1 MINIKN
7 IPLDILHIIYQYGGA
22 NVFYLNKD
30 LLLKIN
36 KLRKQF
42 YDNPIKLYYKL
53 IEWKHRSLISHYI
66 INTSSMTHRRSV
78 KLRKEIEQVDISGG
92 IIGYTRDGNI
102 LPYMN
107 FKRIVM
113 PKEFIEDS
121 KNHYRLNNGITFDI
135 YTIWSEDD
143 RLKYYMSLWV

>member
-22 NVFYLNKD
+22 NVFYLNKY

-36 KLRKQF
+36 ELRKQF
-42 YDNPIKLYYKL
+42 YDNPIKFYYKL

-78 KLRKEIEQVDISGG
+78 KLKNETEEIDISGG
-92 IIGYTRDGNI
+92 IVGYVRDNI
-102 LPYMN
+102 VLPYMN
-107 FKRIVM
+107 FKRKVI

-135 YTIWSEDD
+135 YTMWSKDD